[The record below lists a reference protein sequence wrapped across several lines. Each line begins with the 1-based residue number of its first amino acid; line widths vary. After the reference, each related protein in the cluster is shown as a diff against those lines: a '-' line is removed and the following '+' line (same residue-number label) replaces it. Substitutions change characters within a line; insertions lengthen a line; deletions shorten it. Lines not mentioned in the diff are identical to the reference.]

1 MDIHMFYRRQLLLR
15 TNNDQRHSVSMR
27 ALDEPANQL
36 SFYVVRAIKRPTFL
50 PAYLFLK
57 HTRHSRKLA
66 QTL

>member
-1 MDIHMFYRRQLLLR
+1 
-15 TNNDQRHSVSMR
+15 MR

-36 SFYVVRAIKRPTFL
+36 SFHVVRAIKRPTFL

>member
-1 MDIHMFYRRQLLLR
+1 MFYRRQLLLR
-15 TNNDQRHSVSMR
+15 TNNNQRHSVPMR

-36 SFYVVRAIKRPTFL
+36 LFHVVRAIKRPTFL

>member
-1 MDIHMFYRRQLLLR
+1 MR
-15 TNNDQRHSVSMR
+15 T
-27 ALDEPANQL
+27 LDEPANQL
-36 SFYVVRAIKRPTFL
+36 SFHVVRAIKRPTFL